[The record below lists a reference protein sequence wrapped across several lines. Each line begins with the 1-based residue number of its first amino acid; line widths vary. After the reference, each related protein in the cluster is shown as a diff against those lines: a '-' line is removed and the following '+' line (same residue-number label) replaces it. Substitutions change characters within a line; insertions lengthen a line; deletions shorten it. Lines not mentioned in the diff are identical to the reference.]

1 MKGKYNVK
9 KYDLYTSL
17 YGVYSEQ
24 NLSHIYV
31 PSSAQYPTSAG
42 GDNAEASLVV
52 LAKYLLRHSLSG
64 MLFLLTFVSCSVVLL
79 SLDTASRS

>member
-17 YGVYSEQ
+17 YGLYSEQ
-24 NLSHIYV
+24 DLSHIYV

-42 GDNAEASLVV
+42 GDNAVV